1 MIIALEIQW
10 AMYQGTHKTHPHGTS
25 SPWCK
30 AFSMFPQLQHWQLP
44 LAMLCWLRASQAA
57 AKRKTLISILTPQ
70 HILGGLGGFSA
81 FTKDSAKGRETGF
94 IMHYSLSKIA
104 RLLQNKRPLEISSIC
119 GLSEVIFNASSSCT
133 ACITNTVLQLSEL

>member
-1 MIIALEIQW
+1 MQGFLNVSTAPALAATSCYAVLTKSIPGCSKEEN
-10 AMYQGTHKTHPHGTS
+10 THLNTDSTAH
-25 SPWCK
+25 
-30 AFSMFPQLQHWQLP
+30 
-44 LAMLCWLRASQAA
+44 
-57 AKRKTLISILTPQ
+57 
-70 HILGGLGGFSA
+70 GLGGFSA

-94 IMHYSLSKIA
+94 IMRYSLSKIA